1 MLLPKN
7 PLLKK
12 MFSAIKSKN
21 QTILLNS
28 LLTNDELDRRVPVNG
43 RAGPRRRHCRRKADI
58 IEPTQGGAGTG
69 LLGQLLARSRP
80 LKGDAVN
87 EDAHGELLG
96 ERGAPGLGALE
107 GQPRLELVE
116 AHHRVLVL
124 VNHRL
129 LWPVRCRLLF
139 RCLVEERNI

>member
-28 LLTNDELDRRVPVNG
+28 LLTND
-43 RAGPRRRHCRRKADI
+43 I

-69 LLGQLLARSRP
+69 LLGQLLARARP

-96 ERGAPGLGALE
+96 ERGAPGLGALV